1 MRSAA
6 SWEASMIAESDER
19 SRADLA
25 MDRYADGDDAAF
37 EVLYDELAPRLHR
50 YALRETRSRSAAED
64 AVQQVLLQ
72 MHAARARFVRGAAV
86 LPWAYA
92 IARRLLLDGHRHA
105 ARWASAE
112 EEVALAQTAAGGMGA
127 DDVLDRRR
135 READLERELSLL
147 PPKHREA
154 FCMVKLE
161 GLSIADAAG
170 VLGITQG
177 NVKVRVHR
185 AAEALR
191 SADARRGRKP

>member
-1 MRSAA
+1 MRAA
-6 SWEASMIAESDER
+6 VAWEASMIAEGDER

-25 MDRYADGDDAAF
+25 MERYADGDDAAF
-37 EVLYDELAPRLHR
+37 EILYDELAPRLQR
-50 YALRETRSRSAAED
+50 YARRETRSRTAAED
-64 AVQQVLLQ
+64 VVQQVLLQ
-72 MHAARARFVRGAAV
+72 IHGARARFLRGAAV

-92 IARRLLLDGHRHA
+92 IARRLLVDGRRHA
-105 ARWASAE
+105 ARWALAAADLKQVGAAE
-112 EEVALAQTAAGGMGA
+112 GMGA
-127 DDVLDRRR
+127 DDALDRRR
-135 READLERELSLL
+135 REAELEDELELL

-170 VLGITQG
+170 VLGITQA

-191 SADARRGRKP
+191 SADARRRRKP

>member
-1 MRSAA
+1 MT
-6 SWEASMIAESDER
+6 AERDEP

-25 MDRYADGDDAAF
+25 MDRYADGDDGAF
-37 EVLYDELAPRLHR
+37 EILYDELAPRLHR
-50 YALRETRSRSAAED
+50 YAMRETRSRSAAED
-64 AVQQVLLQ
+64 VVQQVLLQ
-72 MHAARARFVRGAAV
+72 MHAARARFLRGAAV

-92 IARRLLLDGHRHA
+92 IARRLLLDGRRRA
-105 ARWASAE
+105 ARWALAAE
-112 EEVALAQTAAGGMGA
+112 DVEQAEAAAVGMAA
-127 DDVLDRRR
+127 DDLLDRRR
-135 READLERELSLL
+135 READLEEELQQL

-170 VLGITQG
+170 VLGITQA

-191 SADARRGRKP
+191 SADARRRRKP